1 MKKKKVI
8 AALAAV
14 IIVGAAVAAVPI
26 VESHAAA
33 SIKTEIESDG
43 GTKVGSVE
51 VGLFERRITLLD
63 LKSTGGAALGVG
75 RWEAT
80 GLAWPLGELVRGR
93 TPLAGLNWGDP
104 LQADRIELRD
114 VHLADSA
121 TASGWSVDSLIVEGF
136 DLARYDARYQGGY
149 KFQALVARALGAL
162 TIRRLEERNVL
173 FSLPG
178 SNDTFGAASA
188 VVDRYE
194 RGRIASLTMTSLEA
208 TAKNELAPLY
218 KIADVKSAGVDM
230 TGVIAALSSEKWQ
243 PGAPVGRVHA
253 DNFNASGFSGEMLA
267 RYGISLGG
275 ISLATVREG
284 EKLSRSRTRI
294 EDFVLAPPLR
304 GLQGLQ
310 TRLALQAM
318 GLKEVKLDLDCA
330 GTDDRTKSELILD
343 RCTLVGPELGE
354 IDITGR
360 IVGVDP
366 PFRRVIDDGDFLGFN
381 ELHAGVGEMKLVL
394 ADKSLLERSLKA
406 LSTVTGKPAA
416 ETRSN
421 LASEIRRYQPAGIL
435 ISEDMTKLLDT
446 VARFIERGGTLTLD
460 AKPDPPI
467 DIARLQP
474 LLKPGADVVSL
485 LGLSATLAPPR

>member
-1 MKKKKVI
+1 MNKKVI

-14 IIVGAAVAAVPI
+14 VLVGAAVAAVPI

-33 SIKTEIESDG
+33 SIKTEIERDG
-43 GTKVGSVE
+43 LTKVGAVE
-51 VGLFERRITLLD
+51 VGLFERRVALLD
-63 LKSTGGAALGVG
+63 LKSTGGAPLSVG
-75 RWEAT
+75 RWEAS

-93 TPLAGLNWGDP
+93 TPLAGFDWGDP

-114 VHLADSA
+114 VRLADSA
-121 TASGWSVDSLIVEGF
+121 TATGWSMQSLVMEGF
-136 DLARYDARYQGGY
+136 DLARYDAQYQGAY

-194 RGRIASLTMTSLEA
+194 RGRIASLTTTSLEA
-208 TAKNELAPLY
+208 AAKNDPAPLY
-218 KIADVKSAGVDM
+218 KIADIRSAGIDM
-230 TGVIAALSSEKWQ
+230 ARMIAALSSDKWQ
-243 PGAPVGRVHA
+243 PGAPVGRVHV

-267 RYGISLGG
+267 RYGISVGSINLE
-275 ISLATVREG
+275 TVREG
-284 EKLSRSRTRI
+284 DKLSHSRTRI
-294 EDFVLAPPLR
+294 EGFVLAPPLR

-310 TRLALQAM
+310 TRLALQSM
-318 GLKEVKLDLDCA
+318 GLKEVRLDLDCA
-330 GTDDRTKSELILD
+330 GTDDRSKGELIVD
-343 RCTLVGPELGE
+343 RCALVGPELGE

-360 IVGVDP
+360 IVDVDL
-366 PFRRVIDDGDFLGFN
+366 PFRRAIDDGDFLAFN
-381 ELHAGVGEMKLVL
+381 ESHAGVGEMKLIL
-394 ADKSLLERSLKA
+394 TDKSLLERSLKA
-406 LSTVTGKPAA
+406 LSTVTGKPVS
-416 ETRSN
+416 ETRAN
-421 LASEIRRYQPAGIL
+421 LASEIRRYQPSGIL

-467 DIARLQP
+467 DLARLQP
-474 LLKPGADVVSL
+474 LLKPGADLVSL

>member
-1 MKKKKVI
+1 MKKKLI

-14 IIVGAAVAAVPI
+14 VVVGAAVAAVPI

-33 SIKTEIESDG
+33 GIKTEIERDG

-75 RWEAT
+75 RWEAS

-93 TPLAGLNWGDP
+93 TPLAGFDWGDP

-121 TASGWSVDSLIVEGF
+121 TASGWSVDSLVVEGF

-188 VVDRYE
+188 VVDHYE

-208 TAKNELAPLY
+208 TAKSDAAPLY

-230 TGVIAALSSEKWQ
+230 TRVIAALSSEKWQ
-243 PGAPVGRVHA
+243 PGAPVGRVHV

-267 RYGISLGG
+267 RYGISLGS
-275 ISLATVREG
+275 INLETVREG
-284 EKLSRSRTRI
+284 DKLSRSRTRI
-294 EDFVLAPPLR
+294 EGFVLAPPLR

-310 TRLALQAM
+310 TRLALQSM

-366 PFRRVIDDGDFLGFN
+366 PFRRAIDDGDFLGFN
-381 ELHAGVGEMKLVL
+381 ELHAGVGELKLVL

-406 LSTVTGKPAA
+406 LSTVTGKPAS
-416 ETRSN
+416 ETRAN
-421 LASEIRRYQPAGIL
+421 LANEIRRYQPSGIL

-474 LLKPGADVVSL
+474 LLKPGADLVSL